1 MRNMPHAGWSPRIGP
16 DSASETAYLVVDR
29 LSTGAVY
36 RETDINA
43 ADLETVVADLLSGQF
58 KDPVRIV
65 AFNASGQWSDDVS
78 ADIAAEIQARCDMDG
93 LPIPIHVADFVE
105 AHQPRTRQLTLRLV

>member
-43 ADLETVVADLLSGQF
+43 ADLETIAADLLSGQY
-58 KDPVRIV
+58 KDPVSIV
-65 AFNASGQWSDDVS
+65 AFNTSGKWSADVS

-93 LPIPIHVADFVE
+93 LPIPVRIADFVGT
-105 AHQPRTRQLTLRLV
+105 HQPRTRQLSLRLV